1 MLLISYTVNLN
12 FENTVGH
19 TVHLLLSVIINASL
33 LKILARTLVVQLE
46 PVARVFIFLLYF
58 IIFYLICASLQTI
71 IFPSPGI
78 SPIASKPVLSILFP
92 FIGLHPSVPVVI
104 TFLPPQR

>member
-33 LKILARTLVVQLE
+33 LKILARTLVQLE
-46 PVARVFIFLLYF
+46 PVARVFIFVLYF

>member
-46 PVARVFIFLLYF
+46 PVARVFIFCIVFYY
-58 IIFYLICASLQTI
+58 IFT
-71 IFPSPGI
+71 
-78 SPIASKPVLSILFP
+78 
-92 FIGLHPSVPVVI
+92 
-104 TFLPPQR
+104 